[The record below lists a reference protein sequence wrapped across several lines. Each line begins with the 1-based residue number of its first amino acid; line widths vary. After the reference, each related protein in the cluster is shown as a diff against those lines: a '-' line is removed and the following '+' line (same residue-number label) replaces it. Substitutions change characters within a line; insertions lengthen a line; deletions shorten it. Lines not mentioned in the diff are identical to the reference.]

1 MHGTRRRV
9 ARKRAPPRSAAKK
22 SDLTVSLSPFLVDG
36 SDLAFREFIADLFAA
51 ASTMQALRRALAHS
65 IRLSA
70 AEFSILLAT
79 WCLQKQG
86 KASISAIARHLHIAS
101 AHVTA
106 EVGKLVDSSHLRKSP
121 DRSDSRAVVVT
132 LTKRGEAILI
142 ELTPLLRRIN
152 TRLFSGIAPSEVA
165 VISRFLKQI
174 VAEAPQSTR
183 MVRASSP

>member
-1 MHGTRRRV
+1 
-9 ARKRAPPRSAAKK
+9 
-22 SDLTVSLSPFLVDG
+22 
-36 SDLAFREFIADLFAA
+36 
-51 ASTMQALRRALAHS
+51 
-65 IRLSA
+65 
-70 AEFSILLAT
+70 
-79 WCLQKQG
+79 
-86 KASISAIARHLHIAS
+86 
-101 AHVTA
+101 
-106 EVGKLVDSSHLRKSP
+106 VGKLVDSSHLRKSP

-142 ELTPLLRRIN
+142 KLTPLLRRIN

>member
-1 MHGTRRRV
+1 MLPRRWE
-9 ARKRAPPRSAAKK
+9 S
-22 SDLTVSLSPFLVDG
+22 S
-36 SDLAFREFIADLFAA
+36 
-51 ASTMQALRRALAHS
+51 
-65 IRLSA
+65 
-70 AEFSILLAT
+70 
-79 WCLQKQG
+79 WN
-86 KASISAIARHLHIAS
+86 
-101 AHVTA
+101 
-106 EVGKLVDSSHLRKSP
+106 SSHLRKSP

-152 TRLFSGIAPSEVA
+152 TRLFSGIASSEVA